1 MDYASSNHAV
11 TVITQIV
18 FVDLLLSGDN
28 AVLIALVCRNLP
40 PALRLRALVAG
51 TAAAIVLRTVLT
63 GVAGLLMRLPL
74 LEIAGAVL
82 LLVIAIKLLV
92 AEEQHGAGSEAAD
105 GFWGAVVTIVFADL
119 AMSLDN
125 VVAIAGAANGSLAY
139 LLFGLALS
147 IPLLMFGSTFVG
159 RLLQTRPLLVPA
171 GAALLGW
178 IAGRLAVS
186 DPLWAGVITRH
197 VPALHVVAPA
207 LCAVFVVAEGRI
219 VAARLA
225 ELGPAPRLRR
235 AAATA
240 PGAAVEPAIQL
251 EPAIP
256 LEPAAAI
263 DARRAGE
270 AAGAAIP
277 VDTAAAAVAA
287 VPAERAPEAH
297 GDRAASAV
305 AHDRQAPAAVID
317 DAAGDARAA
326 EAAPDERG
334 LPAHDTVATT
344 RWQQLERIALKIY
357 VPLVVGGVFA
367 LLGWMAVSMLDIT
380 HHLPP
385 PQHLPGAA
393 AARR

>member
-1 MDYASSNHAV
+1 VLVDYASSNHVV

-74 LEIAGAVL
+74 LEIAGAAL

-92 AEEQHGAGSEAAD
+92 AEEQHGAGGEPAD
-105 GFWGAVVTIVFADL
+105 GFWGAVATIVFADL

-125 VVAIAGAANGSLAY
+125 VVAIAGAANGSLGY

-186 DPLWAGVITRH
+186 DPLWAGVISRH
-197 VPALHVVAPA
+197 VPALHIVAPA

-219 VAARLA
+219 VAARLS

-240 PGAAVEPAIQL
+240 PGAAVEL
-251 EPAIP
+251 AIP

-263 DARRAGE
+263 DACRAGE
-270 AAGAAIP
+270 ASGAAIP
-277 VDTAAAAVAA
+277 VDTAAEAVAA

-317 DAAGDARAA
+317 DAGRDARAA
-326 EAAPDERG
+326 EAAADERG

-357 VPLVVGGVFA
+357 VPLVVVGVFA

-380 HHLPP
+380 HDLPP

>member
-1 MDYASSNHAV
+1 MDYAAGNHAV

-51 TAAAIVLRTVLT
+51 TAAAIALRTVLT

-74 LEIAGAVL
+74 LEIAGAAL

-92 AEEQHGAGSEAAD
+92 AEEQHGADGEAAA

-186 DPLWAGVITRH
+186 DPLWAGEITRH

-219 VAARLA
+219 VAARLG

-235 AAATA
+235 AAA
-240 PGAAVEPAIQL
+240 PEPAIFT
-251 EPAIP
+251 AATIP
-256 LEPAAAI
+256 I
-263 DARRAGE
+263 DVGHGGE
-270 AAGAAIP
+270 ALVAVGVADADSIGELATGQAAAGAAAST
-277 VDTAAAAVAA
+277 TAAAHGAIG
-287 VPAERAPEAH
+287 AEAQAEEA
-297 GDRAASAV
+297 
-305 AHDRQAPAAVID
+305 QAENAQA
-317 DAAGDARAA
+317 DAA
-326 EAAPDERG
+326 AP
-334 LPAHDTVATT
+334 T
-344 RWQQLERIALKIY
+344 RWQRVERIALKVY
-357 VPLVVGGVFA
+357 VPLVVVAVFT
-367 LLGWMAVSMLDIT
+367 LLGWMAVSMLDIAND
-380 HHLPP
+380 LPP
-385 PQHLPGAA
+385 PRHLPQTAA
-393 AARR
+393 VRR